1 MGVELVLEV
10 KLASSGATVT
20 TLSSSSPLLE
30 VGDLQSGATY
40 RLQLWHKNT
49 HGESAPVE
57 LVVTT
62 LVEPI
67 KQMAE
72 TKMAGGLITK
82 EESGNGALIVALLA
96 SCAVLISVAA
106 TMMAVVRRGRTLS
119 SLPSSTTVSTSL
131 LRESAVD
138 QHGLTT
144 ISEDVNNIV
153 NLPINNMLINN
164 MVSMPVGNNSM
175 VNTEK
180 KNMRQQHHK
189 QQQQKQQKH
198 HHQQQQ
204 QQQQQ
209 QHQHQRLPMP
219 PTMPR
224 TNVVATET
232 SFESNCC
239 RIEPPG
245 TLPPPPGYRG
255 DMETLNS

>member
-82 EESGNGALIVALLA
+82 EESGNGALIVASLA

-119 SLPSSTTVSTSL
+119 SLPSSTTVSASL

-189 QQQQKQQKH
+189 QQQH
-198 HHQQQQ
+198 PHQQQQ

-219 PTMPR
+219 PTM
-224 TNVVATET
+224 
-232 SFESNCC
+232 
-239 RIEPPG
+239 
-245 TLPPPPGYRG
+245 
-255 DMETLNS
+255 

>member
-82 EESGNGALIVALLA
+82 EESGNGALIVASLA

-153 NLPINNMLINN
+153 NLPINNMLNDNINN
-164 MVSMPVGNNSM
+164 MVNDNINNM
-175 VNTEK
+175 VHD
-180 KNMRQQHHK
+180 NMHNNNNNNNISTSASQCPQQCHEQMLLQLK
-189 QQQQKQQKH
+189 QVLSQTAAGLNLQVPSH
-198 HHQQQQ
+198 
-204 QQQQQ
+204 
-209 QHQHQRLPMP
+209 LPQ
-219 PTMPR
+219 
-224 TNVVATET
+224 V
-232 SFESNCC
+232 
-239 RIEPPG
+239 IGG
-245 TLPPPPGYRG
+245 TWRH
-255 DMETLNS
+255 

>member
-82 EESGNGALIVALLA
+82 EESGNGALIVASLA

-153 NLPINNMLINN
+153 NLPINNMLNDNINNMVNDNINNMVHDNMPINN

-175 VNTEK
+175 VNTEN

-189 QQQQKQQKH
+189 
-198 HHQQQQ
+198 

-219 PTMPR
+219 P

-255 DMETLNS
+255 

>member
-82 EESGNGALIVALLA
+82 EESGNGALIVASLA

-138 QHGLTT
+138 QHGPTT

-153 NLPINNMLINN
+153 NLPINNMVNDNINNMVHDNMPINN

-204 QQQQQ
+204 Q
-209 QHQHQRLPMP
+209 HQHQRLPMP
-219 PTMPR
+219 PTM
-224 TNVVATET
+224 
-232 SFESNCC
+232 
-239 RIEPPG
+239 
-245 TLPPPPGYRG
+245 
-255 DMETLNS
+255 

>member
-82 EESGNGALIVALLA
+82 EESGNGALIVASLA

-153 NLPINNMLINN
+153 NLPINNMLNDNINI
-164 MVSMPVGNNSM
+164 STSASQCP
-175 VNTEK
+175 
-180 KNMRQQHHK
+180 QQCHEQMLLQLK
-189 QQQQKQQKH
+189 QVLSQTAAGLNLQVPSH
-198 HHQQQQ
+198 
-204 QQQQQ
+204 
-209 QHQHQRLPMP
+209 LPQ
-219 PTMPR
+219 
-224 TNVVATET
+224 V
-232 SFESNCC
+232 
-239 RIEPPG
+239 IGG
-245 TLPPPPGYRG
+245 TWRH
-255 DMETLNS
+255 